1 MNSDHNYLIHYG
13 ILGQKWGKRNGPPYP
28 LSSEQQSSSE
38 RKAKAGRWFNP
49 TVKGGKD
56 KPNISPAEKIA
67 KESRNISDNTKD
79 IVNRFESRKPNQSS
93 ETAQKMSDEE
103 LRKAINRI
111 ELERRYDSL
120 TREDTRDGFEIA
132 GLILDDIGSIA
143 AIAASTFAIMSVI
156 KGMK

>member
-1 MNSDHNYLIHYG
+1 MNSERNYLIHYG

-67 KESRNISDNTKD
+67 KESKNISDSSKD
-79 IVNRFESRKPNQSS
+79 ILNKFKSSNSNQSS
-93 ETAQKMSDEE
+93 KAAQKMSDEE
-103 LRKAINRI
+103 LRRAINRI

-120 TREDTRDGFEIA
+120 TREDTKDGFDIA
-132 GLILDDIGSIA
+132 SLVLDDIGSIT
-143 AIAASTFAIMSVI
+143 AIAASTFAVISVI